1 MARILVV
8 DDNPSSRE
16 LERIMLEAFGYE
28 VVEASNCCEA
38 LTAALLTLPDL
49 ILLDLRM
56 PGPDGF
62 AILKDLRR
70 EHRLS
75 TVPIVAITASA
86 MKADRMRAL
95 KAGFSG
101 YITKPIFL
109 HEFQR
114 QIRSFIRP
122 KRTEY

>member
-16 LERIMLEAFGYE
+16 LERIMLEVFGYE
-28 VVEASNCCEA
+28 VVEASNCREA
-38 LTAALLTLPDL
+38 VTAALLSVPDL
-49 ILLDLRM
+49 ILLDLHI
-56 PGPDGF
+56 PGSDGF
-62 AILKDLRR
+62 AILEELRR

-75 TVPIVAITASA
+75 TVPVVAVTASA
-86 MKADRMRAL
+86 MKEDRGRAL

-109 HEFQR
+109 HEFQC

-122 KRTEY
+122 NKTEQ